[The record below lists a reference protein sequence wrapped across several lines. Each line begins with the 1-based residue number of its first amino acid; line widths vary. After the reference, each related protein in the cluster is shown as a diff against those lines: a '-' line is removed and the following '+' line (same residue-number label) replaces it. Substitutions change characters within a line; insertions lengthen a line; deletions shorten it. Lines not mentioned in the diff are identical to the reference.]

1 MTSPGLCVALALPRV
16 PATHP
21 RSAGDPAL
29 ADTVSHL
36 LCRGMLAAGI
46 DTLYCLP
53 GVQNDDFFNVLV
65 DFPELKPIV
74 TRHEQ
79 GAAYMAAGAAQATGR
94 PAAYCTVPG
103 QGVLNAAAGHSTALA
118 TATRVFA
125 LIGQNRTSLFGRGYG
140 LLHEI
145 PDQLS
150 VLAQISKFAVALR
163 DAHAAPGQ
171 IAQAFQ
177 ELLGGRPAPVTLEC
191 PLDLWTAEA
200 KEQPAAPPD
209 MDCRVEPLRV
219 PRVITAYTED
229 DLITRQF
236 LRTTTRRATDDFR
249 AA

>member
-1 MTSPGLCVALALPRV
+1 M
-16 PATHP
+16 
-21 RSAGDPAL
+21 
-29 ADTVSHL
+29 ADTISHL

-46 DTLYCLP
+46 DALYCLP

-65 DFPELKPIV
+65 DFPQLRPFV

-118 TATRVFA
+118 TACRVLA
-125 LIGQNRTSLFGRGYG
+125 LIGQNRTNLLGQGHG

-150 VLAQISKFAVALR
+150 VLAQISKHAVALR
-163 DAHAAPGQ
+163 DAGKAPGQ
-171 IAQAFQ
+171 IAGALHA
-177 ELLGGRPAPVTLEC
+177 LLSGRPAPVTIEC

-200 KEQPAAPPD
+200 AGQPVAAPDFPPPNS
-209 MDCRVEPLRV
+209 RPPNS
-219 PRVITAYTED
+219 PRW
-229 DLITRQF
+229 TR
-236 LRTTTRRATDDFR
+236 TPSRAPPGCSPAPSGR
-249 AA
+249 